1 MVGIGEG
8 LVFCSCFAC
17 LFVCFGWLVL
27 VFWDRVSLYSPS
39 CPGTPLQTRL
49 QVRTQE
55 ICLPLSGLELKPCPT
70 ISLCGFVFKDFVLM
84 GIYMSRGEFMC
95 TMCMPGTQNLEED
108 IRCSRIGPAEGLML
122 LTTRL
127 LETIL
132 SYVSSERNFLFFF
145 KIYLFLLYVST
156 L

>member
-1 MVGIGEG
+1 
-8 LVFCSCFAC
+8 
-17 LFVCFGWLVL
+17 
-27 VFWDRVSLYSPS
+27 
-39 CPGTPLQTRL
+39 
-49 QVRTQE
+49 
-55 ICLPLSGLELKPCPT
+55 
-70 ISLCGFVFKDFVLM
+70 M